1 MLQGPYLPTCLRYRV
16 ETLLRAP
23 ALGSSRV
30 ERAYRSLLQTRCR
43 SSDFVNYRP
52 GVSIRIL
59 TSTKYAKF
67 ACDVRNCCVARS
79 IEMAETHVQFEGRVE
94 TSAQCVV
101 EHRSSLTSKYG
112 IRTRS
117 YELDPPLV
125 LVSL

>member
-1 MLQGPYLPTCLRYRV
+1 MGGRAQVQSLAIRQSDAPKHRLHVVPYLIP
-16 ETLLRAP
+16 
-23 ALGSSRV
+23 
-30 ERAYRSLLQTRCR
+30 
-43 SSDFVNYRP
+43 D
-52 GVSIRIL
+52 
-59 TSTKYAKF
+59 STKYAKF

-79 IEMAETHVQFEGRVE
+79 IKMAETHVQFEGRVE

-101 EHRSSLTSKYG
+101 EHRSTLTSKYG